1 MILSHLCDLFQMV
14 LGTNQ
19 PVVIFTQQ
27 PYFSVPQVDPMVT
40 VNTAGENTGFE
51 TSSVNT
57 AALEHIISVFVFES
71 TVDMNLVGVILQ
83 I

>member
-19 PVVIFTQQ
+19 QVVIFTQQ

-40 VNTAGENTGFE
+40 INTAGENAGSGVSF
-51 TSSVNT
+51 VV
-57 AALEHIISVFVFES
+57 LERFISLFVS
-71 TVDMNLVGVILQ
+71 NVLLR
-83 I
+83 

>member
-19 PVVIFTQQ
+19 QVVIFTQQ

-40 VNTAGENTGFE
+40 INTAGENAGSGVSF
-51 TSSVNT
+51 VV
-57 AALEHIISVFVFES
+57 LERFISLFVS
-71 TVDMNLVGVILQ
+71 NVLWR
-83 I
+83 